1 VAAHWSEYLPC
12 FWHQECCWFELAIS
26 QPDVCF
32 GLDTTQKRVDR
43 LGGRFSERR
52 QQSRIRLESFRT
64 GVLSSEQ
71 AKTGALVA
79 CVFGADKKTVR
90 APMLSEAVAADS
102 R

>member
-1 VAAHWSEYLPC
+1 MVASLNDDSSHAS
-12 FWHQECCWFELAIS
+12 
-26 QPDVCF
+26 V
-32 GLDTTQKRVDR
+32 
-43 LGGRFSERR
+43 
-52 QQSRIRLESFRT
+52 LESFRT

-71 AKTGALVA
+71 AKTGALVT